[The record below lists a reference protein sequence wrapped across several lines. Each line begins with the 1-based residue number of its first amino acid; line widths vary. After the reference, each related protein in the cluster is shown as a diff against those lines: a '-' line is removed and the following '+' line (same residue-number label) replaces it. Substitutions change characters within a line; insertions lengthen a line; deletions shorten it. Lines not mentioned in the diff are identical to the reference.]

1 LKHQDPTRA
10 RPVIASVTGVNA
22 GLVVA
27 EPTMSGIHDLK
38 RALQL
43 LRHFGVPP
51 FVCVN
56 MHDIN
61 RDNADKIVSFC
72 RENSIEVV
80 GKIPFNPAAT
90 EAMVNRR
97 PVIEYAPE
105 SDIAKEIEAMW
116 KRIFSASKSQ
126 SS

>member
-1 LKHQDPTRA
+1 
-10 RPVIASVTGVNA
+10 
-22 GLVVA
+22 
-27 EPTMSGIHDLK
+27 MSGIHDLK

-56 MHDIN
+56 IHDIN
-61 RDNADKIVSFC
+61 RDNADKIVSFF